1 MRICVFGAGS
11 VGGHI
16 AAKLAAAGNEVSV
29 VSRGA
34 NLEGMKARG
43 RIVLHSGDKVI
54 EGPVRASG
62 DPKELGPQDAVFV
75 TAKANALPA
84 IAPALGPLLGADT
97 PVAFVQNGV
106 PWWYALGLRADR
118 PPPPDL
124 SRLDPGG
131 VMAKTLGLKHTVG
144 GVVFSSNVVVE
155 PGVVQNESPE
165 RNILALGEVDDR
177 PSERV
182 VRLREAIRAA
192 GMTSPD
198 TIDIRA
204 NLWGKLLRNLAGSTL
219 SLLTGEPLLQLKTDE
234 RLREIAKRS
243 MREALATAAAHGV
256 TVDVDVEAT
265 YAPNGYY
272 TAHKP
277 SILQDY
283 ELGRPMEV
291 EALIRTPLAFARSAG
306 VPTPSLDVIVAVI
319 VARATAKGLYSPD

>member
-16 AAKLAAAGNEVSV
+16 AAKLAASGQTVSV
-29 VSRGA
+29 VARGPHLEAMKSRG
-34 NLEGMKARG
+34 K
-43 RIVLHSGDKVI
+43 IVLRTGGKTI
-54 EGPVRASG
+54 EGPVRASS
-62 DPKELGPQDAVFV
+62 DPAELGPQDAVFV

-97 PVAFVQNGV
+97 PVAFVQNGI
-106 PWWYALGLRADR
+106 PWWYALSLGADR
-118 PPPPDL
+118 PAPPDL

-131 VMAKTLGLKHTVG
+131 VMARTLGAKHTVG

-165 RNILALGEVDDR
+165 RNILILGEIDDR
-177 PSERV
+177 PSTRV
-182 VRLREAIRAA
+182 VALREAVRAA

-198 TIDIRA
+198 TSDIRA
-204 NLWGKLLRNLAGSTL
+204 ALWGKLLRNLAGSTL

-234 RLREIAKRS
+234 RLREIARRT

-256 TVDVDVEAT
+256 TVEVDVDAT
-265 YAPNGYY
+265 YSPTGYY
-272 TAHKP
+272 TPHKP

-291 EALIRTPLAFARSAG
+291 EALIRTPQAFARKAG
-306 VPTPSLDVIVAVI
+306 VATPSLDVIVALI
-319 VARATAKGLYSPD
+319 VARAAAKGLYAPE